1 MMTQVNETHPATA
14 MEVAQ
19 ANAEVMIA
27 QLATWAQIK
36 RGTTEQATEDLMLV
50 TLAVMNI
57 PAEA

>member
-1 MMTQVNETHPATA
+1 MMTQVNETRPDTA

-36 RGTTEQATEDLMLV
+36 SRNTEQATEDLMLV
-50 TLAVMNI
+50 TLAAMNI

>member
-1 MMTQVNETHPATA
+1 MMTQVDETRPDTA

-19 ANAEVMIA
+19 ANCEVMIA

-36 RGTTEQATEDLMLV
+36 SGNTEQATEDLMLV
-50 TLAVMNI
+50 TLAAMNI

>member
-1 MMTQVNETHPATA
+1 MTQQPETRPDTA

-19 ANAEVMIA
+19 ANCEVMIA

-36 RGTTEQATEDLMLV
+36 SGNTEQATADLMLV
-50 TLAVMNI
+50 TLAAMNI

>member
-1 MMTQVNETHPATA
+1 MMTQQPETRPDTA

-36 RGTTEQATEDLMLV
+36 SGNTEKATEDLMLV
-50 TLAVMNI
+50 TLAALNI

>member
-1 MMTQVNETHPATA
+1 MMTQVNEARPDTA

-19 ANAEVMIA
+19 ANCEVMIA

-36 RGTTEQATEDLMLV
+36 SGNTEQATEDLMLV
-50 TLAVMNI
+50 VLAGMKI

>member
-1 MMTQVNETHPATA
+1 

-36 RGTTEQATEDLMLV
+36 SGNTEQATADLMLV
-50 TLAVMNI
+50 TLAVMNV

>member
-1 MMTQVNETHPATA
+1 MMTQQPETRPDTA

-27 QLATWAQIK
+27 QLATWAQLK
-36 RGTTEQATEDLMLV
+36 TGNTERVTEDLMLV
-50 TLAVMNI
+50 TVAAMNV

>member
-1 MMTQVNETHPATA
+1 MTQQPETRPDTA

-36 RGTTEQATEDLMLV
+36 SGTTEQATEDLMLV
-50 TLAVMNI
+50 TVAAMTV

>member
-1 MMTQVNETHPATA
+1 MMTQVDETRPDTA

-19 ANAEVMIA
+19 ANCEVMIA

-36 RGTTEQATEDLMLV
+36 SGNTEKATEDLRLV
-50 TLAVMNI
+50 TLAAMNI

>member
-1 MMTQVNETHPATA
+1 MTQQPETRPETA

-19 ANAEVMIA
+19 ANCEVMIA

-36 RGTTEQATEDLMLV
+36 TGTTEQATEDLMLV
-50 TLAVMNI
+50 VLAGMNI

>member
-1 MMTQVNETHPATA
+1 MMTQQPETRPDTA

-36 RGTTEQATEDLMLV
+36 CGNTEQATEDLMLV
-50 TLAVMNI
+50 VLAGMNI